1 MAQLDQALA
10 TLEEEQLASQFVFL
24 ESDEDVHTA
33 IERRVTELAG
43 SSGAKLHTGRS
54 RNDQVAT
61 ATRLY
66 TRRELANVAG
76 AVLDLCGT
84 LAGRAVDAGEMYLP
98 GYTHLQRAQPVLLAH
113 QLLAHG
119 WALLRDVDRLVDTHR
134 RLNSSPLGAGALGG
148 STLPLEPDVRSCAAQ
163 LGFATRFE
171 NSIDAVSDRDFV
183 AEALF
188 DLSLLAVHL
197 SKMGEEVML
206 YTTEEF
212 GFYQLDDAWA
222 TGSSM
227 LPQKKNPDIAEL
239 ARGKAG
245 GFIGRLV
252 ALLTTLKGTPGGYNR
267 DLQEDKAPLFQAFD
281 EISLELPALS
291 GLYQSLRFGHR
302 AAWPPRQTMATSWR
316 STSRSGSSSAARR
329 FARPTASSVRWC
341 GARWRETPP
350 CRSSLPPRRSSARRR
365 SSSSAPGSAVVR
377 RRTPG
382 GGGIDAVA
390 RQLQAFEAKLAVD
403 RQRIDALGR

>member
-1 MAQLDQALA
+1 
-10 TLEEEQLASQFVFL
+10 
-24 ESDEDVHTA
+24 
-33 IERRVTELAG
+33 
-43 SSGAKLHTGRS
+43 
-54 RNDQVAT
+54 VAT

-66 TRRELANVAG
+66 ARRELGNVAD
-76 AVLDLCGT
+76 AVVDLCDV
-84 LAGRAVDAGEMYLP
+84 LAARAIEAGDTYLP

-119 WALLRDVDRLVDTHR
+119 WALLRDVDRLIDTHR

-148 STLPLEPDVRSCAAQ
+148 STLPLEPDAVAAE
-163 LGFATRFE
+163 LGFTARFE

-188 DLSLLAVHL
+188 ALSLLAVHL

-206 YTTEEF
+206 FTTEEF
-212 GFYQLDDAWA
+212 GFYRLDDAWA

-267 DLQEDKAPLFQAFD
+267 DLQEDKAPLFQGFD
-281 EISLELPALS
+281 EILLELPAVA
-291 GLYQSLRFGHR
+291 GLYASLFFDRTRMAAAADDGYLVALDLAEWLVVRGMPFRDAHGAVGGLVREAMQGESTLRELVAASALFGT
-302 AAWPPRQTMATSWR
+302 AALELFDP
-316 STSRSGSSSAARR
+316 GSS
-329 FARPTASSVRWC
+329 T
-341 GARWRETPP
+341 
-350 CRSSLPPRRSSARRR
+350 
-365 SSSSAPGSAVVR
+365 VR

-382 GGGIDAVA
+382 GGGNDAVA
-390 RQLQAFEAKLAVD
+390 EQLVAFSRRLIRERARVEGLA
-403 RQRIDALGR
+403 R